1 MTKKDTYDYIIAG
14 AGSAGCTLAGRLTED
29 PDVRVL
35 LLEAGGWDRNPWIH
49 IPLGWGQLL
58 KKRMHVWMYFA
69 EPSAEMDDRRIECA
83 RGKVI
88 GGSSSINAM
97 AYYHGHPADYDRWA
111 SFGLPGW
118 SHADVLPYF
127 RRAEDW
133 EGGAD
138 AWRGAGGP
146 LTTRRST
153 FEDPLC
159 EAFLQAGRDGQ
170 YPYTDDYNGANPE
183 GFARMQMTLRNG
195 RRWSAASA
203 YLRPALKRPN
213 LTVATGALVSRID
226 TETSPD
232 GIRATGITYTKGGKT
247 VSAAAG
253 EVILAGGSINS
264 PQMLMLSGIGDPAE
278 LGRHGIDVVADLPG
292 VGRNLTDHTSSALV
306 FRRKTGGPFQKN
318 MRLDRVAI
326 ALAKAYLGKGGF
338 AADLPFGIT
347 AFLKSRSSEP
357 TPDVQLLFWMGATTT
372 ASPWLPPFK
381 KAFADSFSVRAMP
394 MRPTSRGH
402 LSLAS
407 ADPRDAIEIHQN
419 FLSTEEE
426 WGVMRRALRM
436 IRDLVGS
443 DALKDFAGEEL
454 APGAQAQS
462 DADLDAHVRRTMI
475 TVHHPV
481 GTCKMGAAD
490 DPMAVVDSELR
501 VRGVQNLR
509 VVDASV
515 MPDLIAGATNAPVI
529 MIAEKAADMIRGR
542 DPLPAATG
550 I

>member
-1 MTKKDTYDYIIAG
+1 MTKNDTYDYIIAG

-29 PDVRVL
+29 PDVNVL

-58 KKRMHVWMYFA
+58 KKRMHDWMYFA
-69 EPSAEMDDRRIECA
+69 EPSAAMDDRRIECA

-118 SHADVLPYF
+118 SFANVLPYF

-138 AWRGAGGP
+138 THRGAGGP
-146 LTTRRST
+146 LTTRWST

-159 EAFLQAGRDGQ
+159 EAFLAAGRDGQ
-170 YPYTDDYNGANPE
+170 WPFTEDYNGADPE

-195 RRWSAASA
+195 RRWSAAAA
-203 YLRPALKRPN
+203 YLKPALRRPN
-213 LTVATGALVSRID
+213 LTVETGALVSRID
-226 TETSPD
+226 MAGNKAS
-232 GIRATGITYTKGGKT
+232 GITYTSGGKT
-247 VSAAAG
+247 VSASAG
-253 EVILAGGSINS
+253 EVILSGGSINT
-264 PQMLMLSGIGDPAE
+264 PQMLMLSGIGNPDE
-278 LGRHGIDVVADLPG
+278 LRAHGIDVAAALPG
-292 VGRNLTDHTSSALV
+292 VGKNLSDHTSAALA
-306 FRRKTGGPFQKN
+306 FRRKSGGPFQKN
-318 MRLDRVAI
+318 MRLDRVGM
-326 ALAKAYLGKGGF
+326 ALAKAYLGRGGF

-347 AFLKSRSSEP
+347 AFLKSQASEP

-407 ADPRDAIEIHQN
+407 ADPRDAVEIHQN
-419 FLSTEEE
+419 FLATEEE
-426 WGVMRRALRM
+426 WGVMRRGLRM

-443 DALKDFAGEEL
+443 DALKDFAGDEL

-462 DADLDAHVRRTMI
+462 DADLDAHVRKTMI

-481 GTCKMGAAD
+481 GTAKMGADHDA
-490 DPMAVVDSELR
+490 MAVVDGELK
-501 VRGVQNLR
+501 VRGVDNLR

-542 DPLPAATG
+542 EALPAVTG
-550 I
+550 L